1 MILLGTFI
9 NNNKRDKTNTEGF
22 IAQRRLAR
30 EIANLHRDNDIN
42 IDVNNYL
49 WGHLN
54 FYCKNRRQ
62 SPYVDGVLTLRSWV
76 PFLSVFCSNG
86 HDYDVVS
93 VTNQC
98 NWLFDL

>member
-1 MILLGTFI
+1 MILLATFI

-30 EIANLHRDNDIN
+30 EIANLHRDDDIN

-54 FYCKNRRQ
+54 CMA
-62 SPYVDGVLTLRSWV
+62 LM
-76 PFLSVFCSNG
+76 
-86 HDYDVVS
+86 
-93 VTNQC
+93 
-98 NWLFDL
+98 